1 MIDQVRRDILVTGA
15 AATAVAAAPRVFA
28 QQTPVKRNCD
38 AETQDA
44 IQSAKTAA
52 GFEHLGTLAR
62 SPDGAPRNP
71 GPGLRFTSS
80 RLQRCLT
87 CLNH

>member
-1 MIDQVRRDILVTGA
+1 MKSRIASI
-15 AATAVAAAPRVFA
+15 AVALAITAYLGISGVFA
-28 QQTPVKRNCD
+28 QQTPVKRNYD
-38 AETQDA
+38 AEIQDA

-52 GFEHLGTLAR
+52 GFEHLGSLAR

-80 RLQRCLT
+80 RLQRCLS